1 VAERKRRSI
10 RRAVD
15 ELTWDLWILV
25 PALGL
30 VFFGI
35 IMVYSASAG
44 LKHPERPLKTQI
56 IAALIGIGAMTL
68 LHRIDYHRFANP
80 FFVYTFLVF
89 CMALLSLVFLF
100 PQIKGAKR
108 WISISSYSFQPSEF
122 AKLALI
128 IFLAWFL
135 ARRENEGKLEQFSLT
150 FLPAGVILAI
160 IGGLI
165 YKEPDLGTLA
175 VLAVVATAMYVIA
188 GAPVRKLLLFA
199 PLVVVGVS
207 YAIWSTPY
215 RRARIFA
222 FLDPEVD
229 RLGSGYHILQSLI
242 AIGSGGING
251 LGFGKGRQK
260 LAFLPEPNT
269 DFIFPVIAEE
279 LGLYGATTLVLVIG
293 LLVWRGLRAGFRAPD
308 TVGRLLSVGI
318 TTWIAF
324 QALFNISVVLQLLP
338 TKGLTLPLISAGGTS
353 LIVILMGIGILLNI
367 SAQGEVHVQKEAA

>member
-1 VAERKRRSI
+1 MAERKRRSM
-10 RRAVD
+10 RRVVD
-15 ELTWDLWILV
+15 ELTWDLWIIV
-25 PALGL
+25 PVLGL

-44 LKHPERPLKTQI
+44 LKDSERPLRMQL
-56 IAALIGIGAMTL
+56 IAAGIGVVAMLL

-80 FFVYTFLVF
+80 LFVYGFLLS
-89 CMALLSLVFLF
+89 CIALLSVVFF
-100 PQIKGAKR
+100 YEPVKGAKR
-108 WISISSYSFQPSEF
+108 WIALKSFSFQPSEF

-165 YKEPDLGTLA
+165 YKEPDLGTLG
-175 VLAVVATAMYVIA
+175 VLAVIATAMYIVA
-188 GAPVRKLLLFA
+188 GAPVRKLLLFL
-199 PLVVVGVS
+199 PIGLIGVV
-207 YAIWSTPY
+207 YAIWNTPY

-222 FLDPEVD
+222 FLDPEGD

-242 AIGSGGING
+242 AIGSGGVNG
-251 LGFGKGRQK
+251 LGFGQGRQK

-279 LGLYGATTLVLVIG
+279 LGLIGGTTLVLVVG
-293 LLVWRGLRAGFRAPD
+293 LLIWRGLRAGYRAPD

-324 QALFNISVVLQLLP
+324 QTFFNISVVLKLLP

-353 LIVILMGIGILLNI
+353 LITVLMGIGILLNI
-367 SAQGEVHVQKEAA
+367 SIQGDLHAQEEVA

>member
-1 VAERKRRSI
+1 MAERKRRSM
-10 RRAVD
+10 RRVVD
-15 ELTWDLWILV
+15 ELTWDLWIIV
-25 PALGL
+25 PVLGL

-44 LKHPERPLKTQI
+44 LKDPERPLRMQL
-56 IAALIGIGAMTL
+56 IAAGIGVVAMLL

-80 FFVYTFLVF
+80 LFVYGFLLS
-89 CMALLSLVFLF
+89 CIALLSVVFF
-100 PQIKGAKR
+100 YEPVKGAKR
-108 WISISSYSFQPSEF
+108 WIALKSFSFQPSEF

-165 YKEPDLGTLA
+165 YKEPDLGTLG
-175 VLAVVATAMYVIA
+175 VLAVIATAMYIVA
-188 GAPVRKLLLFA
+188 GAPVRKLLLFL
-199 PLVVVGVS
+199 PIGLIGVV
-207 YAIWSTPY
+207 YAIWNTPY

-222 FLDPEVD
+222 FLDPEGD

-242 AIGSGGING
+242 AIGSGGVNG
-251 LGFGKGRQK
+251 LGFGQGRQK
-260 LAFLPEPNT
+260 LAFLPEPTT
-269 DFIFPVIAEE
+269 DFIFPVLAEE
-279 LGLYGATTLVLVIG
+279 LGLIGGTTLVLVVG
-293 LLVWRGLRAGFRAPD
+293 LLIWRGLRAGYRAPD

-324 QALFNISVVLQLLP
+324 QTFFNISVVLKLLP

-353 LIVILMGIGILLNI
+353 LITVLMGIGILLNI
-367 SAQGEVHVQKEAA
+367 SIQGDLHAQEEVA

>member
-1 VAERKRRSI
+1 MRRV
-10 RRAVD
+10 VD

-44 LKHPERPLKTQI
+44 LKDPERSLRIQL
-56 IAALIGIGAMTL
+56 IAAGIGVVAMLL

-80 FFVYTFLVF
+80 LFVYGFLLS
-89 CMALLSLVFLF
+89 CIALLSVVFF
-100 PQIKGAKR
+100 YEPVKGAKR
-108 WISISSYSFQPSEF
+108 WIALKGYSFQPSEF

-165 YKEPDLGTLA
+165 YKEPDLGTLG
-175 VLAVVATAMYVIA
+175 VLAVIATAMYIVA
-188 GAPVRKLLLFA
+188 GAPVRKLLLFL
-199 PLVVVGVS
+199 PVGLIGVV
-207 YAIWSTPY
+207 YAIWNTPY

-222 FLDPEVD
+222 FLDPEGD

-242 AIGSGGING
+242 AIGSGGVNG
-251 LGFGKGRQK
+251 LGFGRGRQK

-279 LGLYGATTLVLVIG
+279 LGLIGGTTLVLVVG
-293 LLVWRGLRAGFRAPD
+293 LLIWRGLRAGYRAPD

-324 QALFNISVVLQLLP
+324 QTFFNISVVLKLLP

-353 LIVILMGIGILLNI
+353 LITVLMGIGILLNI
-367 SAQGEVHVQKEAA
+367 SIQGDLQAEEEAA